1 MITAANYFDY
11 APKYVGKFNQA
22 MKEGHELLLELKE
35 IAGSL
40 DDPSVVEGDI
50 AEVVKLQINQLN
62 KLAAQQSNAP
72 VEKRESKPTRNQKPK
87 IVKTKVANPNK
98 TKGSS
103 VSKRNP
109 KIKRSTKENG
119 NGENFPIYFKDP
131 DRSSWTKVNSAKSL
145 IEIANKI
152 GHYEILDNDEEP
164 ISTYKGAKA
173 YLISQGYKFSN
184 KPLKAKTTKSKT
196 TKKPKKFVATN
207 NKSKPKKAVKKK
219 PENHTKAAKKLAK
232 GILKEEKARIPVKV
246 NKLSLELQII
256 KSFISLDGK
265 TLTKKGV
272 TAKLKALKGHFDK
285 GHISDHKSIIETIIQ
300 KVGKAVEH
308 VHSANSEKVEIS
320 LEKAFKAK
328 CQAIVKSAKPKL
340 QVNYLGGL
348 PKKKKAARK

>member
-72 VEKRESKPTRNQKPK
+72 VEKRETKPTRNQKPK

-103 VSKRNP
+103 VSKSKP
-109 KIKRSTKENG
+109 VT
-119 NGENFPIYFKDP
+119 
-131 DRSSWTKVNSAKSL
+131 AKPS
-145 IEIANKI
+145 K
-152 GHYEILDNDEEP
+152 
-164 ISTYKGAKA
+164 
-173 YLISQGYKFSN
+173 SN
-184 KPLKAKTTKSKT
+184 AP
-196 TKKPKKFVATN
+196 KKPKKFVATN
-207 NKSKPKKAVKKK
+207 KKSKLKKFVKKE
-219 PENHTKAAKKLAK
+219 PANQSKAAKKLAK

-285 GHISDHKSIIETIIQ
+285 GHISDHKSTIETIIQ

-320 LEKAFKAK
+320 LEKDFKAK